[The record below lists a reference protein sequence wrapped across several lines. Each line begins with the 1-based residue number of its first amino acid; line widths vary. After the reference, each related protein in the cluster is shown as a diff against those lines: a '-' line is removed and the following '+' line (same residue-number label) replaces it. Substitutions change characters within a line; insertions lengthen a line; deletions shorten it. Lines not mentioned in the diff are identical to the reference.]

1 MFSIAA
7 SLATPRSNPITS
19 EIDKMYILS
28 YTTVDNTDYWQTF
41 DQLTQAQTAMELTL
55 QVPDVTTANISVAI
69 ISTEPQH
76 VEVTDLDDRLC
87 AVRAALSDWRA
98 DRDTS
103 DYDPVWDKIQGAMK
117 SLELALEHTK

>member
-1 MFSIAA
+1 
-7 SLATPRSNPITS
+7 
-19 EIDKMYILS
+19 MYILS

-76 VEVTDLDDRLC
+76 VEVTDTDDRLC
-87 AVRAALSDWRA
+87 AVRTALLDWRA

-103 DYDPVWDKIQGAMK
+103 DYDPVWNKIQGAMK

>member
-1 MFSIAA
+1 
-7 SLATPRSNPITS
+7 
-19 EIDKMYILS
+19 MYILS